1 MDERA
6 YSHTGG
12 SSTNKGKKFLL
23 AYSSV
28 VHMIE
33 AGKQVE
39 LAKQDLKLCFHADE
53 HYT

>member
-6 YSHTGG
+6 YSHTEG
-12 SSTNKGKKFLL
+12 SSANINKKFLL

-39 LAKQDLKLCFHADE
+39 LAKQDLKLRFHADK
-53 HYT
+53 HDT